1 MNAPSSETTTPPES
15 VAFEVYAYDLPK
27 LTEDGKG
34 ALPVKPAVVERL
46 QALDVAEAKMRELGG
61 QFERV
66 QLLQVTKAGDKSEP
80 KLVKRIVDG
89 KEERAEDIVRR

>member
-1 MNAPSSETTTPPES
+1 MTETPTETSAPET
-15 VAFEVYAYDLPK
+15 VAFEVYGYDLPK

-34 ALPVKPAVVERL
+34 ALPVKPAATERL
-46 QALDVAEAKMRELGG
+46 ESLEAAEAKMRELGK

-66 QLLQVTKAGDKSEP
+66 QLLRVTKAGDKTEP

-89 KEERAEDIVRR
+89 NEERAEDIVRR